1 MALNEQERALIYRK
15 AEDYIK
21 AETEA
26 QFKKE
31 VVDALDEHA
40 DDELHDR
47 FYTALAFGTAGMRGV
62 IGGGTNRINPFM
74 VRKVTQG
81 LADYLVGQV
90 ADSSVVIAYDSRNF
104 SPLFAKEAALTLCAN
119 GVKVHLFSELH
130 PVPMLSFALRH
141 LKATAGIVITAS
153 HNPAKYNGYKVY
165 WSDGGQVTP
174 PHDVGI
180 AERVASV
187 DPGAIRTMSMNEA
200 KNSGLLT
207 SVPASVDDAYYAMV
221 ADSLSHTE
229 LLVSSKVKV
238 AYTPLHGAGNTPVR
252 TMLAKLGVHCEVVQ
266 QQEQPDGDFPT
277 VSMPNPEDPQ
287 AMRLAIELGVSTKA
301 DIVLGT
307 DPDADRLGIAI
318 PTDSSKESYKLL
330 TGNQIAVL
338 LCDYLI
344 TTWKEKSE
352 FGKQPLVVKSIVTT
366 DLVKE
371 IAHRQEAECVDVLTG
386 FKYIAEKIAEMET
399 SSKRFFLFGCE
410 ESFGYL
416 SVPHVRDKDAVS
428 SAVLAVEMMA
438 YHASHGI
445 SLQQRLDQLY
455 DEFGYYTEKVLSFTY
470 EGISGKQKMADI
482 MARFRALKPSDSFAG
497 YTIGAAVDLL
507 DDTSMGLPKSDVVI
521 LYFESGEKMVVRPSG
536 TEPKIKYYLFFHASP
551 NDRRSFQDT
560 LQDRIARI
568 KSEL

>member
-1 MALNEQERALIYRK
+1 MALTEQERALIYRK

-21 AETEA
+21 AEMEA

>member
-1 MALNEQERALIYRK
+1 MALTEQERALIYRK

-318 PTDSSKESYKLL
+318 PIDSSKESYKLL

-344 TTWKEKSE
+344 TTWKEKGE

-371 IAHRQEAECVDVLTG
+371 IAHRQGAECVDVLTG

-399 SSKRFFLFGCE
+399 SSKRCFLFGCE

-455 DEFGYYTEKVLSFTY
+455 DEFGYFTEKVLSFTY

-497 YTIGAAVDLL
+497 YTIGAAADLL
-507 DDTSMGLPKSDVVI
+507 DDISMGLPKSDVVI

-536 TEPKIKYYLFFHASP
+536 TEPKIKYYLFFHAPP